1 MAYSYEQTVR
11 SKCIGSSNIML
22 DGSLIQALFIEK
34 WSEEDEIAITRAYI
48 NKLDAEGKLSSE
60 VEEVFLLIKVDDVD
74 KDKLVG
80 FKITNPDSSC
90 YKI

>member
-1 MAYSYEQTVR
+1 
-11 SKCIGSSNIML
+11 ML

-80 FKITNPDSSC
+80 FKITNPDSSG